1 MLDYYGYRETQ
12 SVLDEWNYIPPG
24 MDWGVVFNPKNP
36 LEQKRISQQIAG
48 TTAAA
53 FDAAVLLYLQ
63 DCPVDIATYYLA
75 DAMPYFSMFDV
86 YGVPLPPFYA
96 FRAFKWLLET
106 PWRVKAEGNDPDS
119 GLAIGAGRDE
129 VGSQAN
135 ILISNENAAI
145 EQAQLSI
152 SNIPWLMDTRV
163 EVYLQDATHPLESI
177 RVEQFKGSET
187 QLRLPCRPGS
197 VYLLK
202 LTSLT

>member
-1 MLDYYGYRETQ
+1 
-12 SVLDEWNYIPPG
+12 
-24 MDWGVVFNPKNP
+24 

-48 TTAAA
+48 PTAAA

-106 PWRVKAEGNDPDS
+106 PWRVKAEGNDPGS
-119 GLAIGAGRDE
+119 GLAIGAGQNE
-129 VGSQAN
+129 AGTQAN
-135 ILISNENAAI
+135 ILISNEDAAI
-145 EQAQLSI
+145 EQAMLSI
-152 SNIPWLMDTRV
+152 SHIPWPMDTRV
-163 EVYLQDATHPLESI
+163 EVYLQDVTHSLESV
-177 RVEQFKGSET
+177 RVEELKGSEA
-187 QLRLPCRPGS
+187 QLHLPCRPGS

-202 LTSLT
+202 LTPVT